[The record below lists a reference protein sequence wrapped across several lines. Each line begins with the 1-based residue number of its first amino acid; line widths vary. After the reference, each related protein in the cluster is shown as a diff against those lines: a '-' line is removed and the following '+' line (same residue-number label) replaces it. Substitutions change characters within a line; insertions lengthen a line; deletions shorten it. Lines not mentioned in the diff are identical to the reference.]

1 MALEDQ
7 QIRSVLEKVLSTET
21 TITDESVIKLR
32 RIMEKFIRVV
42 ARLGFERCL
51 INTQDRCI
59 DSDCIKQAIEI
70 LGFEDISSILNAY
83 DLQNAH
89 AGNKRPL
96 NTLTVALSI
105 KKPAT

>member
-70 LGFEDISSILNAY
+70 LALRKINR
-83 DLQNAH
+83 
-89 AGNKRPL
+89 RPQL
-96 NTLTVALSI
+96 CGPVGRFLHTCDKLS
-105 KKPAT
+105 